1 MELPD
6 LQRIPEAVRDA
17 LRSVLGASAV
27 DQVVGH
33 LRDIGRRVQ
42 QLMPVAG
49 RVEDLETGHGT
60 LERQLIELR
69 ADLADLATRVS
80 KLEHH
85 DGTQARELSEL
96 RVRLHGTTARAVRL
110 EEEAGRHIRELGELR
125 QRLDHGDD
133 RGTGPS
139 LADIQRHL
147 AENDRR
153 LAVALAEVERQVA
166 AARRVTEAVRAETPA
181 IGQS

>member
-1 MELPD
+1 MDLPD

-17 LRSVLGASAV
+17 LRSVIGTSAV
-27 DQVVGH
+27 DQLTGH
-33 LRDIGRRVQ
+33 LRDVGRRLQ
-42 QLMPVAG
+42 QLVPVAG
-49 RVEDLETGHGT
+49 RVEDLEAGHGT
-60 LERQLIELR
+60 LERQLLELR
-69 ADLADLATRVS
+69 ADLAELAARVG

-85 DGTQARELSEL
+85 GATQARELSEL

-125 QRLDHGDD
+125 QRLDHTDD
-133 RGTGPS
+133 RGPNPN

-153 LAVALAEVERQVA
+153 LSAALAEVDRQIA
-166 AARRVTEAVRAETPA
+166 AARRATEAVRGEGQA
-181 IGQS
+181 IGQG

>member
-6 LQRIPEAVRDA
+6 LQRVPEAVRDA

-27 DQVVGH
+27 DQLVGH
-33 LRDIGRRVQ
+33 LRDVGRRLQ
-42 QLMPVAG
+42 QLLPVAG
-49 RVEDLETGHGT
+49 RVEDLETGHGS
-60 LERQLIELR
+60 LERHLIELR
-69 ADLADLATRVS
+69 ADLADLAGRVS

-85 DGTQARELSEL
+85 GATQARELSEL

-110 EEEAGRHIRELGELR
+110 EEEAGRNIRELGDLR
-125 QRLDHGDD
+125 QRLDHADD
-133 RGTGPS
+133 RVPNPS

-153 LAVALAEVERQVA
+153 LAAALAEVERQIT
-166 AARRVTEAVRAETPA
+166 AARRVSETA
-181 IGQS
+181 RGEGQSVGQG